1 MYSADRRMDQKRYN
15 QTDGYCQGSKRRKN
29 SKGKD
34 RAKDNGAVSA
44 RRGNSYNRISSNS
57 SHTTSSPY
65 NKSFGKTSKGI
76 EVGGW
81 DRSKREA
88 IEGTW

>member
-34 RAKDNGAVSA
+34 RAKDIMAPFVQEGGILTIGSHLILPTQI
-44 RRGNSYNRISSNS
+44 RRLTIS
-57 SHTTSSPY
+57 HL
-65 NKSFGKTSKGI
+65 G
-76 EVGGW
+76 
-81 DRSKREA
+81 RHLRE
-88 IEGTW
+88 